1 MRIDPQ
7 NLGLPLPD
15 NAIGARSR
23 PVRGGANAAAGPG
36 TDPARLL
43 TDATRVTQLAG
54 EALRY
59 PEIRQERV
67 EGLQQALQ
75 SGRYHPEPAAIA
87 SGLLADLVGQ

>member
-15 NAIGARSR
+15 TAIGARPRAAS
-23 PVRGGANAAAGPG
+23 GGASAAAVPG

-54 EALRY
+54 EASRY

-67 EGLQQALQ
+67 DGLQRVLQ
-75 SGRYHPEPAAIA
+75 SGSYHPEPAAIA
-87 SGLLADLVGQ
+87 SALLADLVGQ